1 MENDFDIQN
10 QIFQKIT
17 DQLPPHI
24 SLVDEISDILEIS
37 TDSAYRRIR
46 GEKHLSI
53 YEVKKLC
60 EKYRF
65 SVDDLAGKSVNTV
78 TFRTNLLSEENFNF
92 TDYFKV
98 LLDNIQFISGHEQTE
113 VIFLL
118 NELNL
123 FQLIQVPEI
132 CAFKLYYWQK
142 SNLSFP
148 GYRDKLFTFDILNDE
163 IIKLT
168 SEITEHYT
176 KLKTIEIATEEILI
190 SLLKQVLFYNEA
202 GFFKTRSEVKKL
214 CEKLVELVEHL
225 KRQAELGFKFAYGK
239 KPAGKEGNY
248 LLYYNDIVLID
259 QIVLVRAGDNMSTYI
274 TNNGI
279 NLLQTYN
286 KAFFQ
291 YNYQWCRN
299 LIQKSTLI
307 SGTGEK
313 ERNKFF
319 LKLNDKIQTVINQ
332 ID

>member
-1 MENDFDIQN
+1 MENDTDIQN
-10 QIFQKIT
+10 QIFQKIS

-24 SLVDEISDILEIS
+24 SLVDEISEILEIS

-53 YEVKKLC
+53 YEVQKLC

-65 SVDDLAGKSVNTV
+65 SIDDLAGKSINTV
-78 TFRTNLLSEENFNF
+78 TFRTNLLSEEYFNF
-92 TDYFKV
+92 TDYFKS
-98 LLDNIQFISGHEQTE
+98 LLDNIKVLSGHEQTE

-148 GYRDKLFTFDILNDE
+148 GYRDKLFTLDMLDDE
-163 IIKLT
+163 ILKLT

-176 KLKTIEIATEEILI
+176 GLRTIELATEEILI

-202 GFFKTRSEVKKL
+202 GFFESKSDAKKL
-214 CEKLVELVEHL
+214 CEKLIELVEHL
-225 KRQAELGFKFAYGK
+225 KHQAELGFKYAYGK

-259 QIVLVRAGDNMSTYI
+259 QIVLVKAGDNISTYI

-286 KAFFQ
+286 KTFFE
-291 YNYQWCRN
+291 YNYQWCKN

-313 ERNKFF
+313 ERYKFF
-319 LKLNDKIQTVINQ
+319 LKLTEKIQNVIDQ

>member
-1 MENDFDIQN
+1 MDNDIDIQN
-10 QIFQKIT
+10 QIFQKII

-46 GEKHLSI
+46 GEKPLTI
-53 YEVKKLC
+53 YEVQILC

-65 SVDDLAGKSVNTV
+65 SVDDLAGKSINTV
-78 TFRTNLLSEENFNF
+78 TFRANLLSEEGFNF
-92 TDYFKV
+92 TDYFES
-98 LLDNIQFISGHEQTE
+98 LLDNIQVVSHHEQAE

-118 NELNL
+118 NEINL
-123 FQLIQVPEI
+123 FQLIQVPEVY
-132 CAFKLYYWQK
+132 AFKLFYWQK
-142 SNLSFP
+142 SNLGFP
-148 GYRDKLFTFDILNDE
+148 EYRDKLFTFDLLDDE
-163 IIKLT
+163 IIRIT

-176 KLKTIEIATEEILI
+176 KLRTIELTTEETLI
-190 SLLKQVLFYNEA
+190 SILKQVLFYKEA
-202 GFFKTRSEVKKL
+202 GFFETSKDARIL
-214 CEKLVELVEHL
+214 CEKLIELVEHL
-225 KRQAELGFKFAYGK
+225 KRQAELGFKFAFGK
-239 KPAGKEGNY
+239 QPAGKEGNF
-248 LLYYNDIVLID
+248 LLYYNDILLID
-259 QIVLVRAGDNMSTYI
+259 QIILVKAGDNISTYI

-291 YNYQWCRN
+291 YNYQWCKN

-319 LKLNDKIQTVINQ
+319 LKINDKIQNVISQ
-332 ID
+332 IG

>member
-1 MENDFDIQN
+1 MENDLDIQN

-92 TDYFKV
+92 TDYFKA

-202 GFFKTRSEVKKL
+202 GFFKTRSEAKKL

-225 KRQAELGFKFAYGK
+225 RRQAELGFKFAYGK

-259 QIVLVRAGDNMSTYI
+259 QIVLVRAGDSLSTYI

-286 KAFFQ
+286 KDFFQ

-319 LKLNDKIQTVINQ
+319 LKLNDKIQTVINR

>member
-1 MENDFDIQN
+1 MENHIDIQN
-10 QIFQKIT
+10 QIFQKII
-17 DQLPPHI
+17 DQLPPHV
-24 SLVDEISDILEIS
+24 SLVDEISDFLEIS

-46 GEKHLSI
+46 GEKPLSI
-53 YEVKKLC
+53 YEVQKLC

-65 SVDDLAGKSVNTV
+65 SVDDLASTSINTV
-78 TFRTNLLSEENFNF
+78 TFRTNLLSEEYFNF
-92 TDYFKV
+92 TDYFKS
-98 LLDNIQFISGHEQTE
+98 LLNNIQAISAHEQAE

-163 IIKLT
+163 IIKLA
-168 SEITEHYT
+168 SEITEYYT
-176 KLKTIEIATEEILI
+176 KLRTIELATEEILI

-202 GFFKTRSEVKKL
+202 GLFKTKKDAKLL
-214 CEKLVELVEHL
+214 CEKLIELVEHL
-225 KRQAELGFKFAYGK
+225 KRQAELGFKFVYGK
-239 KPAGKEGNY
+239 KPVGREGNY
-248 LLYYNDIVLID
+248 LLYYNEIVLID
-259 QIVLVRAGDNMSTYI
+259 QIVLVKAGDNESTYI

-286 KAFFQ
+286 KAFFE
-291 YNYQWCRN
+291 YNYQWCKN

-313 ERNKFF
+313 ERNKYFI
-319 LKLNDKIQTVINQ
+319 KLYDKIQNLINK